1 MKFEGL
7 ETFIAERRRIE
18 KERKQ
23 AEEVSGIIYP
33 KPNDVIFGKGK
44 PCQEFPG
51 NLQLKSLV
59 DEYRDE
65 YNRSNKPRQKTELT
79 IKVVNRIRAT
89 GGRFLR
95 RVDGEWQEIMDD
107 AVARDKVSHSFR
119 IKTVLNASLLDR
131 WTAKAMN
138 NPAPSE
144 TDAPKV
150 SISDDFSIVGSV
162 EDEGGPSK
170 RFKLGI

>member
-1 MKFEGL
+1 
-7 ETFIAERRRIE
+7 
-18 KERKQ
+18 
-23 AEEVSGIIYP
+23 
-33 KPNDVIFGKGK
+33 
-44 PCQEFPG
+44 
-51 NLQLKSLV
+51 
-59 DEYRDE
+59 
-65 YNRSNKPRQKTELT
+65 
-79 IKVVNRIRAT
+79 
-89 GGRFLR
+89 
-95 RVDGEWQEIMDD
+95 MDD